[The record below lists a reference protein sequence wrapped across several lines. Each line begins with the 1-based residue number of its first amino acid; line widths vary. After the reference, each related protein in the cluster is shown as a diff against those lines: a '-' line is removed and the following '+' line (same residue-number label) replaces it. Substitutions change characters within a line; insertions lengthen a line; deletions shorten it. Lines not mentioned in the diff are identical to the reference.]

1 MSWVAAGVASA
12 TATYQIGSS
21 IYKKQ
26 KAKKMMEGN
35 EYEIPLEAKQNL
47 SDAQRQ
53 SLEGL
58 PAEQQRQYLENIQQ
72 AQAVSIDAMQ
82 DRRGGLVGAAGVQA
96 SATEGYKQLLAME
109 SQARVQNQ
117 QQLMQQRDVMA
128 GYKDLEWKTNVF
140 DPATEMRKQGDA
152 NLGAGIQNAAAGAT
166 YAGQGMSS
174 GGVTS
179 PQARQSQDP
188 QVEQIQDPRSAW
200 LDQPSDPMVGA
211 TSDPY
216 TGQGSNLPSDP
227 GYNWNSPGVSNP
239 GVYGGGQSFNI

>member
-82 DRRGGLVGAAGVQA
+82 DRKGGLVGAAGVQA

-140 DPATEMRKQGDA
+140 DPATEMRKQADA

-166 YAGQGMSS
+166 YAGQGMS
-174 GGVTS
+174 GGGATS
-179 PQARQSQDP
+179 PQARQSQDTTQP
-188 QVEQIQDPRSAW
+188 EEPYDFEKALNQDDNLNGKSSW
-200 LDQPSDPMVGA
+200 F
-211 TSDPY
+211 Y
-216 TGQGSNLPSDP
+216 TGSSGDISGAPEEF
-227 GYNWNSPGVSNP
+227 WNTPNVSNP
-239 GVYGGGQSFNI
+239 GVYGGQSFNI

>member
-21 IYKKQ
+21 IYKNQ

-35 EYEIPLEAKQNL
+35 EYEIPLEAN
-47 SDAQRQ
+47 
-53 SLEGL
+53 
-58 PAEQQRQYLENIQQ
+58 
-72 AQAVSIDAMQ
+72 IDAMQ

-96 SATEGYKQLLAME
+96 SATQGYKDLLAME

-179 PQARQSQDP
+179 PQARQSQDTTQP
-188 QVEQIQDPRSAW
+188 EETYDFEKALNQDDNLNGKSSW
-200 LDQPSDPMVGA
+200 F
-211 TSDPY
+211 Y
-216 TGQGSNLPSDP
+216 TGSSGDISGGFSILNNKQWQQENHSNNL
-227 GYNWNSPGVSNP
+227 N
-239 GVYGGGQSFNI
+239 

>member
-21 IYKKQ
+21 IYKKRQ
-26 KAKKMMEGN
+26 AKKMMEGN
-35 EYEIPLEAKQNL
+35 EYEIPMEAKQNL

-152 NLGAGIQNAAAGAT
+152 NLGAGIQNAAAAAT

-179 PQARQSQDP
+179 PQARQSQDTTQP
-188 QVEQIQDPRSAW
+188 EESYDIIKTLNQD
-200 LDQPSDPMVGA
+200 DPMVGA
-211 TSDPY
+211 TSDLY

-239 GVYGGGQSFNI
+239 GVYGGFQF